1 MAISTSPPKRSGPST
16 GAATAARTAPTS
28 QEATTALSG
37 MANIPSLR
45 QLPFF
50 AGVPEELLL
59 PLASRCRWQTFA
71 RGEVVVDSGD
81 ASSEVFFVAEGA
93 VRVVVRTAL
102 GYEAILNDLGAGSFF
117 GELAAIDGVA
127 RSANVT
133 ALQRTRL
140 CAVPGPAFMEVV
152 LASAAAGQRLMRML
166 AGRLRAKDER
176 LLEFMALPVRQ
187 RLMAELLRLSR
198 DRGGEHALSPPPP
211 QHVLAARI
219 GTRRETVSREM
230 SEMVRAHLIS
240 VGRRAIVLH
249 RPEALQA
256 EIELRLRKS
265 FDDPLVEAQ
274 RRRSRDLVD
283 GELEIIAPAGSGD
296 ATARTLLDDLVK
308 REAEAF
314 SAAAGRAAAL
324 ASAAVEAAKASND
337 RIEANNARLQAA
349 LAAFENCG

>member
-1 MAISTSPPKRSGPST
+1 MSSKTLNREGASPEPIRGP
-16 GAATAARTAPTS
+16 AAASSVAAVA
-28 QEATTALSG
+28 G
-37 MANIPSLR
+37 IANLPSLR

-50 AGVPEELLL
+50 AGVPEE
-59 PLASRCRWQTFA
+59 PLVALSARCRWQLYA
-71 RGEVVVDSGD
+71 PGEVVVDSGD
-81 ASSEVFFVAEGA
+81 PTSEVFFVAEGA

-117 GELAAIDGVA
+117 GELAAIDGTA

-140 CAVPGPAFMEVV
+140 CVMPGPAFMEVV
-152 LASAAAGQRLMRML
+152 LASPVAGQRLMRLL

-198 DRGGEHALSPPPP
+198 DRGGGERTLSPPPQ

-230 SEMVRAHLIS
+230 AEMARAGLLT

-249 RPEALQA
+249 RPDALQA
-256 EIELRLRKS
+256 EIEGRLRG
-265 FDDPLVEAQ
+265 P
-274 RRRSRDLVD
+274 
-283 GELEIIAPAGSGD
+283 G
-296 ATARTLLDDLVK
+296 
-308 REAEAF
+308 
-314 SAAAGRAAAL
+314 
-324 ASAAVEAAKASND
+324 
-337 RIEANNARLQAA
+337 
-349 LAAFENCG
+349 

>member
-1 MAISTSPPKRSGPST
+1 MSSTTLRTRGPGAEVPTSSAATLT
-16 GAATAARTAPTS
+16 GAANLPA
-28 QEATTALSG
+28 
-37 MANIPSLR
+37 LR

-50 AGVPEELLL
+50 AGVPEQA
-59 PLASRCRWQTFA
+59 LAGLAARARWQA
-71 RGEVVVDSGD
+71 YAPGEVVVDSGD
-81 ASSEVFFVAEGA
+81 PTDEVFFVAEGA

-117 GELAAIDGVA
+117 GELAAIDGTA

-140 CAVPGPAFMEVV
+140 CVVPGQAFMDVV
-152 LASAAAGQRLMRML
+152 LASPVAGQRLMRLL

-198 DRGGEHALSPPPP
+198 DRGGGERVLSPPP
-211 QHVLAARI
+211 QQQVLAQRI

-230 SEMVRAHLIS
+230 AEMHRAKLLT

-256 EIELRLRKS
+256 EIESRLRG
-265 FDDPLVEAQ
+265 P
-274 RRRSRDLVD
+274 
-283 GELEIIAPAGSGD
+283 G
-296 ATARTLLDDLVK
+296 
-308 REAEAF
+308 
-314 SAAAGRAAAL
+314 
-324 ASAAVEAAKASND
+324 
-337 RIEANNARLQAA
+337 
-349 LAAFENCG
+349 

>member
-1 MAISTSPPKRSGPST
+1 MVEYLPGAGIKPMSSTTLRTRDHS
-16 GAATAARTAPTS
+16 AAAAPT
-28 QEATTALSG
+28 AALSG

-50 AGVPEELLL
+50 AGVPEELLR
-59 PLASRCRWQTFA
+59 PLANRCRWQTFA
-71 RGEVVVDSGD
+71 QGEVVVDSGD

-198 DRGGEHALSPPPP
+198 DRGGGERALSPPPQ

-230 SEMVRAHLIS
+230 AEMVRAHLIS

-256 EIELRLRKS
+256 EIEGRLRGPS
-265 FDDPLVEAQ
+265 
-274 RRRSRDLVD
+274 
-283 GELEIIAPAGSGD
+283 
-296 ATARTLLDDLVK
+296 
-308 REAEAF
+308 
-314 SAAAGRAAAL
+314 
-324 ASAAVEAAKASND
+324 
-337 RIEANNARLQAA
+337 
-349 LAAFENCG
+349 

>member
-1 MAISTSPPKRSGPST
+1 MVKYLPDAGTTPMSSTTLRSGDPS
-16 GAATAARTAPTS
+16 AAGNAAAAARPESPRASAP
-28 QEATTALSG
+28 AALSVL
-37 MANIPSLR
+37 AKLPSLR

-59 PLASRCRWQTFA
+59 PLATRCRWQTCA
-71 RGEVVVDSGD
+71 QGEVVVDSGD

-140 CAVPGPAFMEVV
+140 CAVPGAAFMEIV
-152 LASAAAGQRLMRML
+152 LASPAAGQRLMRML
-166 AGRLRAKDER
+166 AGRVRAKDER

-198 DRGGEHALSPPPP
+198 DRGGGERALSPPPQ

-219 GTRRETVSREM
+219 GTRRETVSRELA
-230 SEMVRAHLIS
+230 EMARAHLIT

-256 EIELRLRKS
+256 EIEGRLRGPS
-265 FDDPLVEAQ
+265 
-274 RRRSRDLVD
+274 
-283 GELEIIAPAGSGD
+283 
-296 ATARTLLDDLVK
+296 
-308 REAEAF
+308 
-314 SAAAGRAAAL
+314 
-324 ASAAVEAAKASND
+324 
-337 RIEANNARLQAA
+337 
-349 LAAFENCG
+349 

>member
-1 MAISTSPPKRSGPST
+1 MSSTTLRARPISAQTPPSRGPV
-16 GAATAARTAPTS
+16 GQTAPPLAAS
-28 QEATTALSG
+28 LASLAHTA
-37 MANIPSLR
+37 PLR

-50 AGVPEELLL
+50 AGVQDEA
-59 PLASRCRWQTFA
+59 LAALAARARWQVYA
-71 RGEVVVDSGD
+71 AAEVVVDSGD
-81 ASSEVFFVAEGA
+81 PTDEVFFVCEGA

-140 CAVPGPAFMEVV
+140 CAVPGQAFMEFA
-152 LASAAAGQRLMRML
+152 LASPVAGRRLLRML
-166 AGRLRAKDER
+166 AERVRNKDER

-198 DRGGEHALSPPPP
+198 DRGNGDGERALSPPPQ

-230 SEMVRAHLIS
+230 AEMQRAGLLS

-249 RPEALQA
+249 RPGALQS
-256 EIELRLRKS
+256 EIEERLR
-265 FDDPLVEAQ
+265 
-274 RRRSRDLVD
+274 
-283 GELEIIAPAGSGD
+283 GTG
-296 ATARTLLDDLVK
+296 
-308 REAEAF
+308 
-314 SAAAGRAAAL
+314 
-324 ASAAVEAAKASND
+324 
-337 RIEANNARLQAA
+337 
-349 LAAFENCG
+349 